1 MYTSPDRRRADGVV
15 RTTRPVALTNGT
27 IVRNLELVLRDGAIV
42 QATATHGEADLHAEL
57 DAYEGARHLGEIAL
71 VDHRSRV
78 GELDTLF
85 YNLLLDENAAC
96 HIAYGASILGTFED
110 LPEGLSDDE
119 LRGMGVNR
127 AHVHTD
133 LMIGSA
139 EVEVDGLH
147 AGGDAVPL
155 LRGVNLEIAE
165 RDHNH
170 QIGAATGRGDLV
182 KGEEGRPRC
191 SYVVADVRRSRV
203 GRRRHERISEH
214 RTRPNMPE

>member
-1 MYTSPDRRRADGVV
+1 VYTSPDRRRADGVV
-15 RTTRPVALTNGT
+15 HTTRPVALTNGT
-27 IVRNLELVLRDGAIV
+27 IVRDLELVFRDGAIV
-42 QATATHGEADLHAEL
+42 QATAAHGEADVRAQL

-85 YNLLLDENAAC
+85 YNGLLDENAAC
-96 HIAYGASILGTFED
+96 HIAYGASILGAFED

-133 LMIGSA
+133 LMIGSD

-147 AGGDAVPL
+147 VEGDAVPL
-155 LRGVNLEIAE
+155 LKG
-165 RDHNH
+165 
-170 QIGAATGRGDLV
+170 GDWQL
-182 KGEEGRPRC
+182 
-191 SYVVADVRRSRV
+191 A
-203 GRRRHERISEH
+203 
-214 RTRPNMPE
+214 